1 MSKYTQIERDG
12 LFELTD
18 VARAELSSSKY
29 YNEDLAPTSISQ
41 RTWTTYHIS
50 MLWVGMSVCIPSFTM
65 ASGLVGLGLSPWLAV
80 FNVALGNIII
90 LIPIQLNSHAGT
102 RYGIPFPVFA
112 RMTFGSIG
120 AHIPSLSRA
129 LVACGWCSIQ
139 SWIGGAG
146 FVVIIGVFS
155 PNFGTMTAAPF
166 IGFGLFLLL
175 VLWISYSGHESIKW
189 MEAVGGPILIV
200 LCLALLAWAT
210 NLALS
215 SGFSIGEVTQASGD
229 VGIVDSNG
237 GFLYVFLGGLTAN
250 IAFWATMALNIPDFS
265 RYAHSQKA
273 QFRGQ
278 LYGMPLAMAACAFIG
293 AYFAQ
298 ATKLALGESIFNP
311 TDVLF
316 TIDNPFIVIIAALGL
331 IVATL
336 TTNIAANVVAPANGF
351 SNISPNRISYK
362 MGVLAT
368 VIISVAFQPWWIFS
382 GAGAYIFGWLGTYGS
397 ILSPIAAIFVA
408 DYYIVKKR
416 NIDVMALF
424 QGQGGRYWYQSG
436 WNVRAIIAWICAFIL
451 PLMGN
456 FKVASGT
463 AFGTVLH
470 WIAAN
475 GYAFGFFVGLAIYI
489 VLMKNEKTS
498 LLSDEE
504 HEALTERVQKK
515 IT

>member
-65 ASGLVGLGLSPWLAV
+65 ASGLVGLGLSPWIAV
-80 FNVALGNIII
+80 LNVALGNIII

-102 RYGIPFPVFA
+102 RYGIPFLVFA

-120 AHIPSLSRA
+120 A
-129 LVACGWCSIQ
+129 Q
-139 SWIGGAG
+139 
-146 FVVIIGVFS
+146 
-155 PNFGTMTAAPF
+155 
-166 IGFGLFLLL
+166 
-175 VLWISYSGHESIKW
+175 
-189 MEAVGGPILIV
+189 ILIV

-215 SGFSIGEVTQASGD
+215 AGFSIREVTQASGD
-229 VGIVDSNG
+229 LGIVDSNG

-424 QGQGGRYWYQSG
+424 HDQGGRYWYQSG
-436 WNVRAIIAWICAFIL
+436 WNIRAVIAWVCAFAL

-456 FKVASGT
+456 FKVAAGT
-463 AFGTVLH
+463 SFGTVLY

-475 GYAFGFFVGLAIYI
+475 GYVFGFFVGLAIYI

-504 HEALTERVQKK
+504 HEALTERAQKK
-515 IT
+515 IA

>member
-1 MSKYTQIERDG
+1 MSKYTQIERNG

-80 FNVALGNIII
+80 FNVALGNVII

-120 AHIPSLSRA
+120 AHIPSLSRSF
-129 LVACGWCSIQ
+129 VACGWCAIQ
-139 SWIGGAG
+139 SWIGGAA
-146 FVVIIGVFS
+146 FVSIIAVFAPS
-155 PNFGTMTAAPF
+155 FASASSAPF

-175 VLWISYSGHESIKW
+175 VLWIAYTGSESIKL
-189 MEAVGGPILIV
+189 MEAVGGPILII
-200 LCLALLAWAT
+200 LSLALLAWAT

-215 SGFSIGEVTQASGD
+215 AGFSIGDITQAVSD
-229 VGIVDSNG
+229 PALTDANG
-237 GFLYVFLGGLTAN
+237 GFLYVFMGGLTAN

-265 RYAHSQKA
+265 RYAKSQRA

-278 LYGMPLAMAACAFIG
+278 LYGMPLMMAACAFIG

-298 ATKLALGESIFNP
+298 ATKLAMGQAIFDP
-311 TDVLF
+311 TAVLLLL
-316 TIDNPFIVIIAALGL
+316 DNPFVIIITAFGVV
-331 IVATL
+331 IATL
-336 TTNIAANVVAPANGF
+336 TTNIAANVVAPSNGF
-351 SNISPNRISYK
+351 SNISPTRISYK
-362 MGVLAT
+362 MGVIAT
-368 VIISVAFQPWWIFS
+368 IIISIAFQPWWIFG

-397 ILSPIAAIFVA
+397 ILSPIAAIFIA
-408 DYYIVKKR
+408 DYYIIKKR

-424 QGQGGRYWYQSG
+424 QGQGGRYWYQGG
-436 WNVRAIIAWICAFIL
+436 WNVRAIISWICAFTL

-456 FKVASGT
+456 FGVAAGSG
-463 AFGTVLH
+463 FGTFLH

-475 GYAFGFFVGLAIYI
+475 GYAFGFFVGLGIYI

-498 LLSDEE
+498 LLTVEE
-504 HEALTERVQKK
+504 HEALTERV
-515 IT
+515 

>member
-1 MSKYTQIERDG
+1 MSKYTQVERGG

-41 RTWTTYHIS
+41 RTWTTYHIT
-50 MLWVGMSVCIPSFTM
+50 MLWVGMSICIPSFTM
-65 ASGLVGLGLSPWLAV
+65 ASSLVALGLSPWTAV

-129 LVACGWCSIQ
+129 FTACGWCAIQ

-146 FVVIIGVFS
+146 FVAIIGVFAPS
-155 PNFGTMTAAPF
+155 FKTMTAAPF
-166 IGFGLFLLL
+166 IGFGLFLLVIL
-175 VLWISYSGHESIKW
+175 VIAYTGSESIKL
-189 MEAVGGPILIV
+189 MEAIGGPILIV
-200 LCLALLAWAT
+200 LCLGLLVWAT
-210 NLALS
+210 NLALAA
-215 SGFSIGEVTQASGD
+215 GFSIGEVTQATGD
-229 VGIVDSNG
+229 ATVVAANG

-265 RYAHSQKA
+265 RYAQSQKA

-278 LYGMPLAMAACAFIG
+278 LYGMPVAMAACAFIG

-298 ATKLALGESIFNP
+298 ATKLAMGEAIFDP
-311 TDVLF
+311 TAVLL
-316 TIDNPFIVIIAALGL
+316 TINNPFIVIIAALGL
-331 IVATL
+331 VVATL

-362 MGVLAT
+362 MGVVAT
-368 VIISVAFQPWWIFS
+368 VIISVAFQPWWIFG
-382 GAGAYIFGWLGTYGS
+382 GAGSYIFGWLGTYGS

-408 DYYIVKKR
+408 DYYLVKKR

-424 QGQGGRYWYQSG
+424 QGKGGRYWYQSG
-436 WNVRAIIAWICAFIL
+436 WNVRAVIAWVVAFAL

-456 FKVASGT
+456 FGVAGGTST

-475 GYAFGFFVGLAIYI
+475 GYLFGFFVGLAVYL

-498 LLSDEE
+498 FLTDEE
-504 HEALTERVQKK
+504 HELLTERATV
-515 IT
+515 

>member
-1 MSKYTQIERDG
+1 MSKYTQVERDG

-18 VARAELSSSKY
+18 IARAELSSSKY

-129 LVACGWCSIQ
+129 LTACGWCAIQ
-139 SWIGGAG
+139 SWIGGAA
-146 FVVIIGVFS
+146 FVSIIAVFLPS
-155 PNFGTMTAAPF
+155 FSGMAAAPF

-175 VLWISYSGHESIKW
+175 VLWISYTGSESIKT
-189 MEAVGGPILIV
+189 MEAIGGPILIV
-200 LCLALLAWAT
+200 LSLALLAWAT

-215 SGFSIGEVTQASGD
+215 AGFSIGDITQAATD
-229 VGIVDSNG
+229 YTITDANG
-237 GFLYVFLGGLTAN
+237 GFLYIFMGGLTAN

-265 RYAHSQKA
+265 RYAKSQRA

-278 LYGMPLAMAACAFIG
+278 LYGMPLMMAACAFIG

-298 ATKLALGESIFNP
+298 ATKLAMGEAIFDP
-311 TDVLF
+311 TAVLLLL
-316 TIDNPFIVIIAALGL
+316 DNPFVIIITSLGVV
-331 IVATL
+331 IATL

-351 SNISPNRISYK
+351 SNIAPSKISYK
-362 MGVLAT
+362 MGVIAT
-368 VIISVAFQPWWIFS
+368 IIISIAFQPWWIFG

-408 DYYIVKKR
+408 DYYLVKKR

-424 QGQGGRYWYQSG
+424 QGAGGRYWYQSG
-436 WNVRAIIAWICAFIL
+436 WNVRAIIAWVCAFIL

-456 FKVASGT
+456 FGVAAGSG
-463 AFGTVLH
+463 FGTFLH

-475 GYAFGFFVGLAIYI
+475 GYVFGFFVGLAIYM

-498 LLSDEE
+498 FLTDEE
-504 HEALTERVQKK
+504 HEALTERA
-515 IT
+515 